1 MTDTVLDI
9 RKDEPTDTETP
20 SGKFYILT
28 CHPVE
33 YTAVGPF
40 LLRLSAE
47 SFLNAHVLDDV
58 ALIVETS
65 PSDEFRLLTPE
76 QYVVD
81 SDPERQDEFESRF
94 G

>member
-9 RKDEPTDTETP
+9 RNNEPTDTETP
-20 SGKFYILT
+20 SGRIYILT

-33 YTAVGPF
+33 NTAVGPF
-40 LLRLSAE
+40 LLRLAAE
-47 SFLNAHVLDDV
+47 SFLDAHVHDDD
-58 ALIVETS
+58 ATIVYRP